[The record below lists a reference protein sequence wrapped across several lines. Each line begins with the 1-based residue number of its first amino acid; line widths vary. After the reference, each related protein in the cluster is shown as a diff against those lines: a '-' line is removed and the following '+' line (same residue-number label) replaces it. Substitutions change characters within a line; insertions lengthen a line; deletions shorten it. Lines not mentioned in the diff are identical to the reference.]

1 MLTASRGRAPRTPT
15 EYFATLPEPLRKD
28 MRTLHN
34 VVRKAAPKLKPVV
47 VPNGVGR
54 RTQLG
59 YGPWHYRYPTGRE
72 GDTFVVAIAPTAQG
86 ISIYVMATRDD
97 SHMHPTGSSRTQWL
111 PEIYSKRLGRA
122 SCGKSCVRIRKASD
136 LDLDALADMVG
147 EAAAIHG
154 KAR

>member
-1 MLTASRGRAPRTPT
+1 MAPKTPT
-15 EYFATLPEPLRKD
+15 EYFATLPEPLRTD

-47 VPNGVGR
+47 VPNGVGG

-86 ISIYVMATRDD
+86 ISIYVMATRDA

-136 LDLDALADMVG
+136 LDLDALADMIG

-154 KAR
+154 RAR